1 MINQER
7 RPSVTEL
14 FIILALLLAV
24 VLTVIYVYL
33 VASVY
38 PWLTLHLTWR
48 KRYPYTDRGLLRVR
62 FPEGRG
68 VVYEPDPRVRRYV
81 SKYALFTSEGK
92 KYIRLRVDKRIN
104 YLRYDVVTFD
114 RRGRLLDVLEVSERL
129 SSAGSPRAVRLPA
142 ATAYASVLPRQV
154 DGEYTGKDLAVVYSP
169 IGIAVF
175 TALTVLTTVFIAFLI
190 RNEIPSLL
198 YYGDEFLASPPAGK
212 TFILS
217 VVLGAVNA
225 LWVVLMHYLHAIRKI
240 NR

>member
-1 MINQER
+1 M
-7 RPSVTEL
+7 TEL

-154 DGEYTGKDLAVVYSP
+154 DGEHTGKDLAVVYSP

-175 TALTVLTTVFIAFLI
+175 TALTVLTTVFVAFLI
-190 RNEIPSLL
+190 RNEIPNLL
-198 YYGDEFLASPPAGK
+198 YYGDEFLIYPPAGK

-217 VVLGAVNA
+217 VALGAVNA